1 MKKQLI
7 LLLVA
12 SAAVENLDAA
22 ANRFYNWCI
31 NNRSRLG
38 LLSGAALSS
47 GATAYY
53 WNNRNQQ
60 LIDEETSK
68 LIWKIR
74 NRLKVI
80 PKKEV
85 KTTYSETISGPDVH
99 IPIVDPQTGQ
109 VDHWILPGGLIPL
122 RPIQSIRKEDIEI
135 CGNEPAHN
143 PESKLVPDLVYGCKC
158 KDYPSCKC
166 WGKIKKGIHII
177 PTYNVPTRNLP
188 AYSSERHQ

>member
-1 MKKQLI
+1 MKKQFI
-7 LLLVA
+7 LLLIA
-12 SAAVENLDAA
+12 SAAVGNLDAA

-47 GATAYY
+47 GTTAYY

-60 LIDEETSK
+60 
-68 LIWKIR
+68 
-74 NRLKVI
+74 
-80 PKKEV
+80 P
-85 KTTYSETISGPDVH
+85 
-99 IPIVDPQTGQ
+99 
-109 VDHWILPGGLIPL
+109 
-122 RPIQSIRKEDIEI
+122 KEDIEI

-166 WGKIKKGIHII
+166 WGKIKKDIHII
-177 PTYNVPTRNLP
+177 PTYNLP